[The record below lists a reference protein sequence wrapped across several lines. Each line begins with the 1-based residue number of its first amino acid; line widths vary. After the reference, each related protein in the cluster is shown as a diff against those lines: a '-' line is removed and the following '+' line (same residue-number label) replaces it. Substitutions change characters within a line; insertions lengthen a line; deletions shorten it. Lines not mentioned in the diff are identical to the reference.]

1 VILTNDA
8 SRVSD
13 APDFQEVDKTF
24 GLSSRL
30 YYYNLYAA
38 KGDKDKAVIE
48 LTSAKGVLDGHESKR
63 ETIRE
68 KDLIHAAG
76 TVLVAIDYDLLTIKG
91 VEQHAIPFNELST
104 DESIVLSL

>member
-1 VILTNDA
+1 MIPTIDA

-13 APDFQEVDKTF
+13 APDFQELDKTF
-24 GLSSRL
+24 GLSGRL

-38 KGDKDKAVIE
+38 KGDKEKAVMMLE
-48 LTSAKGVLDGHESKR
+48 SAKGALDGHESKR

-76 TVLVAIDYDLLTIKG
+76 TVLAAIDYALLTIKG
-91 VEQHAIPFNELST
+91 EQPAIPFNELST
-104 DESIVLSL
+104 DECIVLSL